1 MRVRVTVLLIMACAV
16 LQAAGAN
23 AQGSYPTKPI
33 RFIIP
38 YGPGGTPENI
48 ARAVSQHLNERMGQP
63 VFLEHRPGAAQAIAI
78 EAAAKA
84 APDGHTL
91 LMGTMSG
98 LVLMTATR
106 KSLPYDPFKD
116 ISSVTLLMATPFFAG
131 VNASLPVNTI
141 QEFIA
146 YLRNNPGKL
155 FYGSP
160 GNGSG
165 HHLVAEL
172 FKMRTG
178 TDMVHVPFKTN
189 QQAQIDLV
197 GGQVQVMFEG
207 PGILPHGRSGKLK
220 ILAASSMK
228 RASAAPDLVT
238 LHETVLPG
246 FDVSTWFGM
255 SVPAG
260 VPRPIIDR
268 LNRETVALLR
278 MPATVEK
285 FASTGLE
292 FLPSTPEEMTER
304 IRAEFPLWSKVMRAA
319 GIEPE

>member
-1 MRVRVTVLLIMACAV
+1 MRVRLTMLLVLACAV
-16 LQAAGAN
+16 LHAAGAN

-38 YGPGGTPENI
+38 YGPGGTPDSI
-48 ARAVSQHLNERMGQP
+48 ARAVSQHLAERLGQP
-63 VFLEHRPGAAQAIAI
+63 VLLDNRPGAAQAIAI

-84 APDGHTL
+84 PPDGHTL

-98 LVLMTATR
+98 LVLMTAAR

-116 ISSVTLLMATPFFAG
+116 IASVTLLMATPFFIS
-131 VNASLPVNTI
+131 VHPSIPVNTI
-141 QEFIA
+141 HEFIA
-146 YLRNNPGKL
+146 YTRANPGKL
-155 FYGSP
+155 FYASAGT
-160 GNGSG
+160 GSG
-165 HHLVAEL
+165 HHLVTQL
-172 FKMRTG
+172 FKTRTG
-178 TDMVHVPFKTN
+178 SDMVHVPFKTN
-189 QQAQIDLV
+189 QQGQLDLV
-197 GGQVQVMFEG
+197 AGQVQVMFEG
-207 PGILPHGRSGKLK
+207 PGILPFGRSGKLR
-220 ILAASSMK
+220 ILAATSAK
-228 RASAAPDLVT
+228 RAAAAPDLVT
-238 LHETVLPG
+238 LNETVLPG
-246 FDVSTWFGM
+246 FDVATWFGL

-285 FASTGLE
+285 FSGTGME
-292 FLPSTPEEMTER
+292 FLPGTPEEMSER